1 MKLTKKI
8 TPIINTKKNKALL
21 WEITKEENE
30 ETMKAMHPNKTLT
43 HDVFS
48 VEFLQLQWSRIGGD
62 VWREIEECWREKL
75 F

>member
-30 ETMKAMHPNKTLT
+30 ETMKAMHTNKTLT

-48 VEFLQLQWSRIGGD
+48 VEFL
-62 VWREIEECWREKL
+62 
-75 F
+75 